1 MNEQV
6 RHGAEEFFLPGSSEK
21 GVVLVHGFT
30 GAPPEMRLLGEF
42 LQERGGFTILGIR
55 LPGHGS
61 TVEDL
66 EKTRWPDWYRAVE
79 EGVMRLRQHCAHVYI
94 VGLSMGALLAMK
106 AAVEL
111 PVEKAAF
118 LAAPIFLQ
126 DKRLP
131 FVKVLRYFIR
141 RVKKHKRFYN
151 VGQEYQQGYEETPT
165 RPLPSLL
172 GLLALCKNDYLLRI
186 RIPVLIVQSKDEKT
200 VEPDSAR
207 YIYQRLRSVPPAE
220 KELLWLENSGH
231 IVTLGEAREV
241 VFARC
246 LAFFSKNAAVKTEVE

>member
-6 RHGAEEFFLPGSSEK
+6 RQGAGAFFLQGRSDK

-42 LQERGGFTILGIR
+42 LQERGGFTILGVR
-55 LPGHGS
+55 LAGHGS
-61 TVEDL
+61 TVEAL
-66 EKTRWPDWYRAVE
+66 EQTRWPDWYQAVE
-79 EGVMRLRQHCAHVYI
+79 EGVAELRQRCAHVYI
-94 VGLSMGALLAMK
+94 IGLSMGALLAMK
-106 AAVEL
+106 AAAEL

-126 DKRLP
+126 DKRIP
-131 FVKVLRYFIR
+131 FVKILRYFIR
-141 RVKKHKRFYN
+141 RVKKHKRVYH
-151 VGQEYQQGYEETPT
+151 VGEEYQQGYDETPT

-186 RIPVLIVQSKDEKT
+186 RIPVLIIQSKDEKT
-200 VEPDSAR
+200 VAPESAR
-207 YIYQRLRSVPPAE
+207 YIYQRLRSVPPSQ

-246 LAFFSKNAAVKTEVE
+246 LAFLDKNGTA